1 MMGRGIAVLYGVV
14 CYAIF
19 FLTFLYLV
27 GFLSNL
33 LVPRSID
40 VGPAARYYLSE
51 YRLLMS
57 ANGEL
62 AAFTLIFSYRNDRP
76 VRV

>member
-1 MMGRGIAVLYGVV
+1 MMGRGIAFLYGVV

-19 FLTFLYLV
+19 FLTFLYLI

-40 VGPAARYYLSE
+40 VGAAASNPIQFFWIKRDFS
-51 YRLLMS
+51 S
-57 ANGEL
+57 AGGV
-62 AAFTLIFSYRNDRP
+62 FLIEFCCFF
-76 VRV
+76 